1 MIRRVRMCYDKDRII
16 RAHTFHR
23 QKDNHNKRSLMNI
36 LFFMKPK
43 SEIAYIL
50 ETNTLRQALEKMKRS
65 GYTAIPIID
74 DAGRYAGTL
83 SEGDL
88 LWAVL
93 DKEVY
98 NVKSS
103 EKLAVKDVPQG
114 RHNEPINVNAQI
126 EDLLLTAMNQN
137 FVPVTD
143 DRGLF
148 IGIVTRRDIM
158 QYFYDKTQKDKTE

>member
-1 MIRRVRMCYDKDRII
+1 
-16 RAHTFHR
+16 
-23 QKDNHNKRSLMNI
+23 MNI

-43 SEIAYIL
+43 SETAYVV
-50 ETNTLRQALEKMKRS
+50 ETQTLRQALEKMKHS
-65 GYTAIPIID
+65 GYSAIPVID
-74 DAGRYAGTL
+74 DEGRYAGTL

-93 DKEVY
+93 DKDAC
-98 NVKSS
+98 NIRNG
-103 EKLAVKDVPQG
+103 EKVPVKDIPRG
-114 RHNEPINVNAQI
+114 RRNEPININAQI

-158 QYFYDKTQKDKTE
+158 QYFYDKAQEEKAE

>member
-1 MIRRVRMCYDKDRII
+1 
-16 RAHTFHR
+16 
-23 QKDNHNKRSLMNI
+23 MNI

-43 SEIAYIL
+43 SEISYVL
-50 ETNTLRQALEKMKRS
+50 DTHTLRQALEKIKRS
-65 GYTAIPIID
+65 GYAAIPIID
-74 DAGRYAGTL
+74 GEGRYAGTL

-93 DKEVY
+93 DKDACDIHR
-98 NVKSS
+98 S
-103 EKLAVKDVPQG
+103 EKVSVLDIPLRRKNA
-114 RHNEPINVNAQI
+114 PINVNAEI

-148 IGIVTRRDIM
+148 IGIVTRRDIL
-158 QYFYDKTQKDKTE
+158 QYFYDKVQEKKKTK

>member
-1 MIRRVRMCYDKDRII
+1 
-16 RAHTFHR
+16 
-23 QKDNHNKRSLMNI
+23 MNI

-43 SEIAYIL
+43 AETAYVQDS
-50 ETNTLRQALEKMKRS
+50 NTLRQALEKMRHS
-65 GYTAIPIID
+65 GFTAIPIID
-74 DAGRYAGTL
+74 GEGRYAGTL

-88 LWAVL
+88 LWALL
-93 DKEVY
+93 DRDAGSLK
-98 NVKSS
+98 NS
-103 EKLAVKDVPQG
+103 EKLSVTDISLKRQ
-114 RHNEPINVNAQI
+114 NTPINVNAQI

-158 QYFYDKTQKDKTE
+158 QHFYDKAQAEKIK